1 MGALAPYT
9 IGYGAMLPNV
19 GIGSALA
26 LTSAF
31 FLAGAVLIMFFA
43 DTSRKQ
49 FGDDVA
55 NGGRES
61 G

>member
-9 IGYGAMLPNV
+9 IGYVATLPNV

-43 DTSRKQ
+43 DTSKQ
-49 FGDDVA
+49 RLASVA
-55 NGGRES
+55 
-61 G
+61 